1 MSRAAPGCHERHS
14 APLLP
19 LPWPRNLSSM
29 EATPES
35 AVAESYREGRDVPLL
50 PGPRELAAIVAFW
63 VGYGLL
69 TVANR
74 FFDPDGGPPGEF
86 ASRATIA
93 AIEALLWIIVTPIL
107 FAIAGRIDL
116 DASRSPRRR
125 AVGLVILV
133 LSTVAAAALLALVG
147 RELRAHFTPQF
158 GGGGGRR
165 GRGGGPPPW
174 LRFWFGFLNT
184 LFLALSVSA
193 AGVARAYSAR
203 LRARREQ
210 AIQLTSQLAEARI
223 DALRRQLDPHFL
235 FNTLNAIA
243 SLVER
248 DPRGVRRMIARLG
261 DLLRHSFEGGDAP
274 EVPLRRELALLGLYV
289 DIVRVRFQDRLT
301 VDIAI
306 DDDVLDALVPT
317 LILQP
322 LVENSVKHGVEKRT
336 DGGHIVVEG
345 SRDGDAL
352 VLRVRDDGGAAAADT
367 LNAPSGRG
375 VGVRNT
381 RARLQQLYGNAQRF
395 TLARDGDHGVVAE
408 IRLPFHLSEVAPV
421 VRVPHTDELPAYLAH
436 DA

>member
-1 MSRAAPGCHERHS
+1 
-14 APLLP
+14 
-19 LPWPRNLSSM
+19 M

-35 AVAESYREGRDVPLL
+35 AVAESYREARAVPLL

-69 TVANR
+69 TLANR

-107 FAIAGRIDL
+107 FALAGRIDL
-116 DASRSPRRR
+116 DATRSTRHRW
-125 AVGLVILV
+125 VGLLV
-133 LSTVAAAALLALVG
+133 LMLSTVAAAALLALIG
-147 RELRAHFTPQF
+147 RELRAHFTPIAF
-158 GGGGGRR
+158 AGGRR
-165 GRGGGPPPW
+165 GRGGPPPW
-174 LRFWFGFLNT
+174 MRFWFGFLNT
-184 LFLALSVSA
+184 LILALGVAA

-203 LRARREQ
+203 LISRREQ
-210 AIQLTSQLAEARI
+210 TIQLTSQLAEARI

-301 VDIAI
+301 VDIAV
-306 DDDVLDALVPT
+306 DDTVLDALVPT

-345 SRDGDAL
+345 SREGETL
-352 VLRVRDDGGAAAADT
+352 VLRVRDDGGAFAADT
-367 LNAPSGRG
+367 LNAPTGRG

-381 RARLQQLYGNAQRF
+381 RARLQQLYGSAQQF
-395 TLARDGDHGVVAE
+395 TLARDGDNGVVAE
-408 IRLPFHLSEVAPV
+408 IRLPFHLGEVGPV
-421 VRVPHTDELPAYLAH
+421 VRVPHTDELPAPA
-436 DA
+436 ARGA

>member
-1 MSRAAPGCHERHS
+1 
-14 APLLP
+14 
-19 LPWPRNLSSM
+19 M
-29 EATPES
+29 EASPES
-35 AVAESYREGRDVPLL
+35 AVAEYREARSVPLL

-63 VGYGLL
+63 LGYGLL

-93 AIEALLWIIVTPIL
+93 AIEAVLWIIVTPIL

-116 DASRSPRRR
+116 DATRSTRRR
-125 AVGLVILV
+125 WVGLLILMI
-133 LSTVAAAALLALVG
+133 STVAAAALLALIG
-147 RELRAHFTPQF
+147 RELRSHFTPQF

-165 GRGGGPPPW
+165 GRGGPPPW

-184 LFLALSVSA
+184 LILSLGVAA
-193 AGVARAYSAR
+193 AGVARAYSTR

-301 VDIAI
+301 VDIAV
-306 DDDVLDALVPT
+306 DDTVLDALVPT

-345 SRDGDAL
+345 SRDGDSL
-352 VLRVRDDGGAAAADT
+352 VLRVRDDGGAFAADT

-408 IRLPFHLSEVAPV
+408 IRLPFHLSEVTPV
-421 VRVPHTDELPAYLAH
+421 VRTPHTDELPAPA
-436 DA
+436 ARGA

>member
-1 MSRAAPGCHERHS
+1 
-14 APLLP
+14 
-19 LPWPRNLSSM
+19 M
-29 EATPES
+29 EASPES
-35 AVAESYREGRDVPLL
+35 VAAESYRQAHTVPLL

-69 TVANR
+69 TLANR

-116 DASRSPRRR
+116 DAARSTRRR
-125 AVGLVILV
+125 GVGLLVLV
-133 LSTVAAAALLALVG
+133 LSTIAAAALLALIG
-147 RELRAHFTPQF
+147 RELRSHFASVTGQF

-165 GRGGGPPPW
+165 GRGGPPPW

-289 DIVRVRFQDRLT
+289 DIVRVRFQDRLA
-301 VDIAI
+301 VEIAV

-317 LILQP
+317 FILQP

-352 VLRVRDDGGAAAADT
+352 VLRVRDDGGGAHADT
-367 LNAPSGRG
+367 LSAPSGRG

-381 RARLQQLYGNAQRF
+381 RARLQQLYGSAQRF
-395 TLARDGDHGVVAE
+395 TLARDGDRGVVAE

-421 VRVPHTDELPAYLAH
+421 VRVPRTDEFPTPAVRGA
-436 DA
+436 